1 MADSTIRTT
10 FGEPYLAGYFD
21 DNPPTRFPSFHNMP
35 KVAILLCDKTH
46 PTVNATSGDYTAIFT
61 RLLAASSLAPAD
73 FKLEPYDVVHARA
86 YPSNPSE
93 YDALLLTGS
102 AASAHENV
110 PWIVQLVEFMRAVLA
125 DPASKTKVV
134 GICFGHQ
141 IIARALSGDSACTL
155 NPAGWEVG
163 PTPVRLTEAGKR
175 VFGIRDRDMVIQQM
189 HRDYVVSL
197 PEGYE
202 LLAEND
208 VCTVQGF
215 VKEVEGK
222 IEVITVQGHP
232 EFTEDIVDKLVTVR
246 GESGILSQDIVKDV
260 ARRRKDPTDGAKIAD
275 AIWKVIHGDI

>member
-1 MADSTIRTT
+1 
-10 FGEPYLAGYFD
+10 
-21 DNPPTRFPSFHNMP
+21 
-35 KVAILLCDKTH
+35 KVAILLCDSTH

-61 RLLAASSLAPAD
+61 RLLAASSLSPAD
-73 FKLEPYDVVHARA
+73 FKLEPYDVVHARS
-86 YPSNPSE
+86 YPDNPSD
-93 YDALLLTGS
+93 YDAILLTGS
-102 AASAHENV
+102 AASAYENV
-110 PWIVQLVEFMRAVLA
+110 PWIVQLVEFMRGVLA

-141 IIARALSGDSACTL
+141 IIARALSGDSACTV

-163 PTPVRLTEAGKR
+163 PTPVHLTEVGER
-175 VFGIRDRDMVIQQM
+175 VFGIQGRDMVIQQM

-215 VKEVEGK
+215 VKQVDGK
-222 IEVITVQGHP
+222 VKVITVQGHP

-246 GESGILSQDIVKDV
+246 GESGILSQDMVKDV

-275 AIWKVIHGDI
+275 AIWKII